1 MSVPQNWYQTFFT
14 GAVVDHWLNTP
25 SAEQTRSEADFIQA
39 GLQVSPP
46 ARLLDVPCGGG
57 RHALALAARGFRVTG
72 VDISADF
79 LAAARAQS
87 AGNPAVTWEQRDMR
101 DLPWTEAFD
110 GAYSFGNSFG
120 YADEAGNAAFLLAV
134 ARALRPGA
142 ILLMDTSYIAEVILP
157 SLQERAWYPWG
168 EDGHIL
174 AQRRYDPPQGRLE
187 VEYTYVRGGKSE
199 KCAMSARIYSY
210 REVCGLLRAAGFTD
224 MQGWGSLEKEPF
236 RLGSHRLLLS
246 GRKATG

>member
-14 GAVVDHWLNTP
+14 GAVVDHWLNMP

-39 GLQVSPP
+39 TLQVPPP

-57 RHALALAARGFRVTG
+57 RHSLALAARGYRMTG
-72 VDISADF
+72 VDISPDF
-79 LAAARAQS
+79 LAAARAQA
-87 AGNPAVTWEQRDMR
+87 AGSSAVTWEQRDMR
-101 DLPWTEAFD
+101 DLPWPEAFD

-120 YADEAGNAAFLLAV
+120 YADEAGNAAFLQAV
-134 ARALRPGA
+134 ARALRHGA
-142 ILLMDTSYIAEVILP
+142 VFLMDTGYITEALLP
-157 SLQERAWYPWG
+157 VLQERAWYPWG

-174 AQRRYDPPQGRLE
+174 AQRRYDPPHGRLE
-187 VEYTYVRGGKSE
+187 VEYTYVRGGKIE

-224 MQGWGSLEKEPF
+224 LQGWGSLAKEPF
-236 RLGSHRLLLS
+236 RLGSTRLLIAA
-246 GRKATG
+246 RKPSS